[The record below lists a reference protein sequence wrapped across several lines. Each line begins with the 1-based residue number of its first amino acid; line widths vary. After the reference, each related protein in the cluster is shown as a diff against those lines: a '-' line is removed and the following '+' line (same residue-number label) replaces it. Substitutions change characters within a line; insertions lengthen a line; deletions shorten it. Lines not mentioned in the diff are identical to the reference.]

1 MILYSC
7 KASSSMRWKE
17 PRSQRLSQTEK
28 WCFSWYVSSYFSE
41 LVDGLNQCLICLILN
56 HIWLKMKSPGICTN
70 YLPSV
75 WSMDVTLFLV
85 WFLDDMFNRC
95 ISNVQIGFAS
105 HCSRNCLVLS
115 FEIRRIIL
123 VGSITSVN
131 KPKSGYSV
139 V

>member
-1 MILYSC
+1 
-7 KASSSMRWKE
+7 
-17 PRSQRLSQTEK
+17 
-28 WCFSWYVSSYFSE
+28 
-41 LVDGLNQCLICLILN
+41 
-56 HIWLKMKSPGICTN
+56 
-70 YLPSV
+70 
-75 WSMDVTLFLV
+75 MDVTLFLV